1 MNDTETVTTL
11 RHGYETTTVEAA
23 AERLG
28 VDTNVIDRWI
38 EKGHILIVR
47 GPSNEPL
54 VLAVP
59 FERLYKCICNRTS
72 VKDMERIWHSLA

>member
-1 MNDTETVTTL
+1 MSA
-11 RHGYETTTVEAA
+11 HGYETITVETA

-28 VDTNVIDRWI
+28 VGTDVINRWI
-38 EKGHILIVR
+38 EKGHVLIVR

-59 FERLYKCICNRTS
+59 LERLYQQIGDRAS
-72 VKDMERIWHSLA
+72 VEDMERIWHSLA